1 MKILI
6 DDQETYKMKG
16 PKKSDSNTFII
27 DIEKTINR
35 NKIHPKYSWEIN
47 NNTNWN
53 TYKNAIE
60 NKIEYDLAT
69 NYQELEQIAYST
81 TMKTISMY
89 KYNSNKLYNNKN
101 IYTARQQKPIA
112 KKELQKAIK
121 TKNNTEINNQ
131 HRVTKENVKK
141 INTDYETEEALKK
154 LNNITENGGTNSKQF
169 WNLVRSIKRNN
180 TEGMYFLVNI
190 ERYIEKLERYIH
202 LYLMHVGKYLN
213 QRVRRIRE

>member
-121 TKNNTEINNQ
+121 TK
-131 HRVTKENVKK
+131 K
-141 INTDYETEEALKK
+141 
-154 LNNITENGGTNSKQF
+154 
-169 WNLVRSIKRNN
+169 
-180 TEGMYFLVNI
+180 
-190 ERYIEKLERYIH
+190 
-202 LYLMHVGKYLN
+202 
-213 QRVRRIRE
+213 

>member
-81 TMKTISMY
+81 TMKTISMC
-89 KYNSNKLYNNKN
+89 KYNSNILYNNKN

-180 TEGMYFLVNI
+180 TEDMYFLVNI

-213 QRVRRIRE
+213 QRVRRIRD

>member
-1 MKILI
+1 M
-6 DDQETYKMKG
+6 
-16 PKKSDSNTFII
+16 
-27 DIEKTINR
+27 
-35 NKIHPKYSWEIN
+35 
-47 NNTNWN
+47 
-53 TYKNAIE
+53 
-60 NKIEYDLAT
+60 
-69 NYQELEQIAYST
+69 
-81 TMKTISMY
+81 
-89 KYNSNKLYNNKN
+89 
-101 IYTARQQKPIA
+101 
-112 KKELQKAIK
+112 
-121 TKNNTEINNQ
+121 
-131 HRVTKENVKK
+131 KK